1 MYISVTGVR
10 ELHTELAAEGY
21 RYLNSGIRPSQ
32 GEDEDGACMN
42 LLDPFGNTLRI
53 DERTAE

>member
-1 MYISVTGVR
+1 MTGVR